1 MGGGSMPLMLEM
13 LITRAGLL
21 GVAAAWRSGVKS
33 WMARKTATR
42 LTSSTFEK
50 ASAGYSGN
58 GALKLVPA
66 LLISTCTL
74 PSFASILRMQVS

>member
-1 MGGGSMPLMLEM
+1 MILEM

-21 GVAAAWRSGVKS
+21 GVAAAWRRGVKS
-33 WMARKTATR
+33 WITRNTATR
-42 LTSSTFEK
+42 LTSSTLEK

-74 PSFASILRMQVS
+74 VE

>member
-1 MGGGSMPLMLEM
+1 MLR
-13 LITRAGLL
+13 LRLRPRA
-21 GVAAAWRSGVKS
+21 
-33 WMARKTATR
+33 
-42 LTSSTFEK
+42 SSTLEK

-74 PSFASILRMQVS
+74 PSLASILRMQEPQ